1 MHMIS
6 LVISMFITIYIMIN
20 YIYSHLYLSPGL
32 NEPIYSISLIFSIT
46 LISVLLA
53 SITISYLIYFL

>member
-6 LVISMFITIYIMIN
+6 LVISMFIIIYIMIN

-46 LISVLLA
+46 TSVLLA

>member
-6 LVISMFITIYIMIN
+6 LVISMFIIIYIMIN

-32 NEPIYSISLIFSIT
+32 NEPIYSSSLIFSIT
-46 LISVLLA
+46 TSVLLA
-53 SITISYLIYFL
+53 SITISHLIYFH